1 MSSTVQIN
9 FAKILNG
16 DSRFQDFQKTYN
28 KVTMVYVVSC
38 YSKIKSFFVL
48 PCVAEAKS
56 VCVAQVL
63 GNALYLVRIPTMS
76 LEEFA
81 NGAAQLGILTQQ
93 ETIDL
98 FLHFTAHIKP
108 HLNYPTK
115 ARTGLKPQVKPVVTI
130 IIWPV
135 CALLLS
141 EIGLLINTIIA
152 FLFLMLANLV

>member
-1 MSSTVQIN
+1 M
-9 FAKILNG
+9 
-16 DSRFQDFQKTYN
+16 
-28 KVTMVYVVSC
+28 
-38 YSKIKSFFVL
+38 
-48 PCVAEAKS
+48 S

-115 ARTGLKPQVKPVVTI
+115 ARTGLKPQVTPAVTLIIWSVCFI
-130 IIWPV
+130 IIRDWLTHQYNNYSFPISDFIKYWFILQCV
-135 CALLLS
+135 S
-141 EIGLLINTIIA
+141 KFSKLIH
-152 FLFLMLANLV
+152 F